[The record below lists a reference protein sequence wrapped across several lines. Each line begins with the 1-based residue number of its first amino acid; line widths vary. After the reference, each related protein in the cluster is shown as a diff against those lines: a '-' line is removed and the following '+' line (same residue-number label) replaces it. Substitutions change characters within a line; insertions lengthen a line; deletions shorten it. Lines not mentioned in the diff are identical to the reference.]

1 MSQNYPQKN
10 DLSFILK
17 QAFYYWSKTLVY
29 QIMFSLIYLSVLITV
44 WFLFAEHYGILSDYL
59 ETVEMVRAGATYADA
74 QKVLIANPNYITFSW
89 IIIGTFIFLYPL
101 NLGLLK
107 MYRKLDLGEKLTVHD
122 LFAGYMGVNFFI
134 YISYYVFWFMI
145 FLYMAP
151 TVILAAVWIAITI
164 FTAPLMFFM
173 NKKIFETF
181 RYNIRVWRNF
191 FPAMLVGLA
200 VAMVFKYAGMLTLIG
215 LPFTMAFPTA
225 MIYALYTSLF
235 KEHEEAV

>member
-1 MSQNYPQKN
+1 MSQNYPHKI
-10 DLSFILK
+10 DLSYILK
-17 QAFYYWSKTLVY
+17 QAFHYWSKTLVY
-29 QIMFSLIYLSVLITV
+29 QLMFSLIYLSVLITV
-44 WFLFAEHYGILSDYL
+44 WFLFAELYGILNDYMR
-59 ETVEMVRAGATYADA
+59 TVEMVNTGATYADA
-74 QKVLIANPNYITFSW
+74 QKLLMANPNYITFSW

-122 LFAGYMGVNFFI
+122 LFAGYLGVNFFI

-151 TVILAAVWIAITI
+151 TVILAGVWIALTI

-181 RYNIRVWRNF
+181 RYNIRVWRKF

-200 VAMVFKYAGMLTLIG
+200 LAAVFKDVGMLTIIG
-215 LPFTMAFPTA
+215 LPFTMGFPTA

-235 KEHEEAV
+235 KEHTEI